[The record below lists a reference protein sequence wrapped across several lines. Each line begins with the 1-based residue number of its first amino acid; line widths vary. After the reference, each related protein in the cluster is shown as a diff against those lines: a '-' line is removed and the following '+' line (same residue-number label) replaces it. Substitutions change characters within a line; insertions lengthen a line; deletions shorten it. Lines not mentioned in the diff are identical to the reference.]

1 MDNVNVFK
9 QQSTDADIDNQGFTI
24 GPRFPSK
31 SSLKINIV

>member
-24 GPRFPSK
+24 
-31 SSLKINIV
+31 